1 MLISLNCLLGCKQL
15 IDLVNPNSIA
25 FNQFL
30 FAYNR
35 IIRCL
40 KTNFIINKNIPIE
53 FDRDKKYMVK
63 VNLIMQ
69 MFYCPKNAQYVFFK
83 YFFQVWFF
91 FQAFLVSESKIWLSP
106 QTRKKG
112 LAKNKKRTKTV
123 KPTNQN
129 ATLLWL
135 DPILC
140 AKNLCKEGAS
150 AQIELLLLY
159 TTTSQ
164 YLCQTAVPP
173 IHKPLN
179 LEEYKQPS

>member
-53 FDRDKKYMVK
+53 FDRDKKYMVI

-83 YFFQVWFF
+83 YFFQVCFF
-91 FQAFLVSESKIWLSP
+91 SRHFSYLRVKYGFPHKQERKVQPKTRRELKPSNQPTKMLLYFGLIQFCVPKICARKEPLPKLSCSSY
-106 QTRKKG
+106 
-112 LAKNKKRTKTV
+112 
-123 KPTNQN
+123 
-129 ATLLWL
+129 TLLHL
-135 DPILC
+135 STC
-140 AKNLCKEGAS
+140 VRQQC
-150 AQIELLLLY
+150 LLS
-159 TTTSQ
+159 TN
-164 YLCQTAVPP
+164 P
-173 IHKPLN
+173 
-179 LEEYKQPS
+179 